1 MQHRVQLDNLR
12 GMDPV
17 MLEVTITDA
26 LRKPVGQLEPVTLA
40 DLLALAESDDAPD
53 GLKGELT
60 RFQERI
66 GREIA
71 DIPDGTSWAEF
82 VGEMRAL
89 DATRV
94 PAWLR
99 ATIASEASREG
110 RAAATVTIANEAAQ
124 AWAEVE
130 PEPFRLGSRA
140 APVTRT
146 KTAAKGT
153 SASTPKRARSTTTRR
168 STARAPAP
176 IDEARQ
182 QFLIQKCLER
192 LAQYEER
199 GLAEQILLVGI
210 RKQAEDTYPD
220 VRGTEVIGA
229 LKTMEDRGMVR
240 KSAKRWI
247 LERRW

>member
-1 MQHRVQLDNLR
+1 M
-12 GMDPV
+12 

-40 DLLALAESDDAPD
+40 DLLALAESEDAPKSIKPA
-53 GLKGELT
+53 LV

-82 VGEMRAL
+82 VGEFREL
-89 DATRV
+89 DASRV

-99 ATIASEASREG
+99 GVIASEAAREG
-110 RAAATVTIANEAAQ
+110 RDPATLTVANEAAA
-124 AWAEVE
+124 AWADT
-130 PEPFRLGSRA
+130 PPDPFVLGSRA

-146 KTAAKGT
+146 KTTAKGT
-153 SASTPKRARSTTTRR
+153 TTSKPKRARSTTTRR
-168 STARAPAP
+168 STARAPDP
-176 IDEARQ
+176 VDEGRQ

-192 LAQYEER
+192 LAHYEER

-220 VRGTEVIGA
+220 VRGLEIIGA
-229 LKTMEDRGMVR
+229 LQTMEERGMVR

-247 LERRW
+247 IERRW